1 MRKFVDLHIRP
12 NLESVN
18 ELEGMIKTA
27 AYLGFSSLGIAIT
40 PDKCKEIE
48 NIKKI
53 CLSYGIDFVSRL
65 DIAPRDKSSLYRDL
79 EKFRSR
85 FEIIGVNYVPRIVE
99 NDKRIDVIFF
109 SSTIPPR
116 AFFLKEARAAAESL
130 ISFEMNLGSFI
141 KLDGLDRAEYL
152 SRLGIAVY
160 FARRAKMKLVVS
172 SGAETKYLLR
182 SPRDLA
188 FLATSFNLDFKQAV
202 KSVSDIPLGLINGNR
217 LRSSS
222 NYIEEGV
229 RLVGE
234 T

>member
-12 NLESVN
+12 NLESIN

-27 AYLGFSSLGIAIT
+27 SYLGFSALGIAI
-40 PDKCKEIE
+40 PLDKCNEIGS
-48 NIKKI
+48 IKKI

-65 DIAPRDKSSLYRDL
+65 DIVPRDRSSLSRDL
-79 EKFRSR
+79 EKFRSS
-85 FEIIGVNYVPRIVE
+85 FEIIGVNYVPSIVE
-99 NDKRIDVIFF
+99 NDKRIDMIFF
-109 SSTIPPR
+109 SGTIPPR
-116 AFFLKEARAAAESL
+116 AFFSKEARAAAESL
-130 ISFEMNLGSFI
+130 ISFEINLGNFI
-141 KLDGLDRAEYL
+141 KLDGLNRAEYL

-160 FARRAKMKLVVS
+160 FARKARMKIVVS

-188 FLATSFNLDFKQAV
+188 FLATSFNLEFKQAV

-229 RLVGE
+229 KLVGE